1 MRALWTASALF
12 MTGQRLAINCR
23 FVIVPPPGD
32 WCVAVERERRVAG
45 EVFFRNG
52 HMALDWLSRDS
63 IVQYLCRSMDLC
75 GVAGV
80 RNRIERQIFEECRV
94 SPMVRNLGLIRHVDE
109 PEKVKKGQ
117 RRQAVDGG

>member
-75 GVAGV
+75 SVAGV
-80 RNRIERQIFEECRV
+80 RNRIERQILEECRV
-94 SPMVRNLGLIRHVDE
+94 SPMVKKKKNLGLIRHFTRA
-109 PEKVKKGQ
+109 EKGKK
-117 RRQAVDGG
+117 RS